1 MNLFGSLG
9 FAWQTSS
16 DNCIIS
22 YNLRVC
28 AHLGTVL
35 YSARREQDHKPL
47 LCYPT
52 SSYCTRLVF
61 FFWQSC
67 QRQRKNPRQRWKN
80 RKMCWGA
87 RQRIDRQLS
96 KLRFVSRLVVVYMKG
111 NLVFYIMY
119 GKFWFHGDFF
129 DRNLDTSWN
138 RSLSQRNFF
147 FSWQN
152 GTLSFFFGPGFF
164 FYQGLVP
171 PFDFSMSKD
180 FSIGKDLPG
189 VNFVECA
196 GNIIKFE
203 PSFK

>member
-1 MNLFGSLG
+1 
-9 FAWQTSS
+9 
-16 DNCIIS
+16 
-22 YNLRVC
+22 
-28 AHLGTVL
+28 
-35 YSARREQDHKPL
+35 
-47 LCYPT
+47 
-52 SSYCTRLVF
+52 
-61 FFWQSC
+61 
-67 QRQRKNPRQRWKN
+67 
-80 RKMCWGA
+80 MCWGS

-180 FSIGKDLPG
+180 FSIGKELPG

-203 PSFK
+203 PSFKYKKNRFFRPLKMASNLKAGYKVFNFPSLKLGIKIYPYAYPKSRWWPCNSF